1 MKLEEGKLTL
11 NEDELKL
18 VKKASMFASPD
29 YAGAFLRNA
38 LKNASLEEDVDNAH
52 DARYYAECVVAYR
65 KRNYEIV

>member
-1 MKLEEGKLTL
+1 MKLEDGKLTL
-11 NEDELKL
+11 TEEELGL
-18 VKKASMFASPD
+18 VKRASMLASPD

-38 LKNASLEEDVDNAH
+38 LKNASLEEGVDGTH